1 MAPLSWQAQLARAIR
16 CPEALLRYVGLSA
29 GALGYSQK
37 ALRAFPLRAPHAYA
51 DRMQKGD
58 PEDPLLRQVFPLR
71 AEEQD
76 APGFVADP
84 LGEAGMRRAPGLLQ
98 KYQGRVLAI
107 TTGACAIHCRYC
119 FRRHFPYQDA
129 AMTRAR
135 LSQSLAAI
143 TADKS
148 ITEVI
153 LSGGDP
159 LSLSDL
165 RLLDF
170 FEALAAIPHIRRI
183 RFHTRL
189 PIVLPARISA
199 GLTARLAAPGKTVIF
214 VLHINHANEIDEAV
228 MAAVAL
234 LRQAGILLFNQSVL
248 LRGVNDSVARLISL
262 VRRARGKRDRA
273 LLSASAR
280 PGGRRG
286 PLRRRASTRHPAAQ
300 DHAGQGLRLSGAEAG
315 QRRKRRAGEDV
326 VAGLVKYA
334 V

>member
-37 ALRAFPLRAPHAYA
+37 ALGAFPLRAPHAYA

-107 TTGACAIHCRYC
+107 TTGACAVHCRYC

-135 LSQSLAAI
+135 LGQSLAAI

-199 GLTARLAAPGKTVIF
+199 GLTARLAASGKTVIF

-248 LRGVNDSVARLISL
+248 LRGVNDSVARLI
-262 VRRARGKRDRA
+262 A
-273 LLSASAR
+273 LSE
-280 PGGRRG
+280 
-286 PLRRRASTRHPAAQ
+286 
-300 DHAGQGLRLSGAEAG
+300 RLTENGIAPYYLHLL
-315 QRRKRRAGEDV
+315 DP
-326 VAGLVKYA
+326 VAGAAHYA
-334 V
+334 VGPARATRLLKAMQARVSGYLVPRLAKEENGAPGKTLLLG